1 MRGFFVVSVYFLTN
15 LSVLEATEQRMSA
28 RAKAKGSAVQKIIQ
42 MLGEMKTKLKADL
55 EEETKAM
62 NEFMAYCDDE
72 AKNKQYA
79 MEQASRS
86 IEDLKAIIADSDA
99 KIAENSD
106 EITTLGT
113 EISTIEKELAG
124 ATKIRET
131 EHADFVTTEAELAKS
146 ADEVSRALT
155 EVKKNQAA
163 LMQLPAPRRKASIRR
178 VEGYTKALETVVA
191 SALLTGHQRHAL
203 RSFMQMQNKDQDES
217 DLSLSNAEK
226 FFGKQPQAKGYESQ
240 TGGIVE
246 ILEDTK
252 DKAENELADC
262 RKAEMEASQE
272 YEMLKG
278 SLENEI
284 SNKKKKLAG
293 ATSGKAAAEE
303 AKGKATSEKVDT
315 EKANAADEEY
325 LTTLRTDCQ
334 AKAVE
339 WEERL
344 KSAKGE
350 MGALDKASEILSE
363 GVKAFIQVAAKRVS
377 SRAYL
382 QEDSEDDDDE
392 SAGDSAVRQK
402 LVERLED
409 MQSQHHSF
417 ALAQL
422 ASRVKS
428 GDPMAKVK
436 GLIEE
441 MLAKLM
447 DELNKEV
454 GQKAFCDQEMGK
466 SKKALEEKTLKLNKY
481 KTRLDEAETSKM
493 ELTGA
498 VKELESEIGEID
510 KAQAEATKI
519 RTEENTEF
527 KKAQADYKSSEDA
540 CAQAIEV
547 LKEYYGGETSF
558 IQMKVRTRVESE
570 ADDADEEQSSSG
582 NDAGKMIV
590 SFLETA
596 QSDFAALLAE
606 VEASENEA
614 KKAYDQLT
622 TENKVAKASKQA
634 EAKSKQSEIKMLSS
648 SIEDTSDDLGEVG
661 KELDAVNAYI
671 DKLKPECESKAMS
684 AQEKIAA
691 RKQEIEGLKEALSIL
706 SGAAAAFLQTG
717 HRTRRIHLHA

>member
-1 MRGFFVVSVYFLTN
+1 MKGVAAIVCFLIN
-15 LSVLEATEQRMSA
+15 LQVIDSTRQGQRMKTHSQ
-28 RAKAKGSAVQKIIQ
+28 GSAVQKIIE

-55 EEETKAM
+55 AEETKAM
-62 NEFMAYCDDE
+62 NEFMAFCDDE

-79 MEQASRS
+79 IKTATRAL
-86 IEDLKAIIADSDA
+86 EDLNAVITESDA
-99 KIAENSD
+99 KIAECSD

-113 EISTIEKELAG
+113 EISEKEKELAG
-124 ATKIRET
+124 ATKIRKA
-131 EHADFVTTEAELAKS
+131 EHADFVTTEKELAKS
-146 ADEVSRALT
+146 ADEVSRALA

-163 LMQLPAPRRKASIRR
+163 LMQLPSSRRHAQLKR
-178 VEGYTKALETVVA
+178 VEAYAETLSKVVE

-203 RSFMQMQNKDQDES
+203 RNFMQISSGDRDES
-217 DLSLSNAEK
+217 DLSLTNAEK
-226 FFGKQPQAKGYESQ
+226 FFGKQPQPKGYQSA
-240 TGGIVE
+240 TGGIVD
-246 ILEDTK
+246 ILEETK
-252 DKAENELADC
+252 DKAENELGDC
-262 RKAEMEASQE
+262 RKAEMEASHK

-278 SLENEI
+278 SLEGEI
-284 SNKKKKLAG
+284 GNKKRKLAD
-293 ATSGKAAAEE
+293 ASSGKTAAEE
-303 AKGKATSEKVDT
+303 AKGKAEAEKVDT
-315 EKANAADEEY
+315 EKSKAADEEY
-325 LTTLRTDCQ
+325 LQTLRTDCQ

-350 MGALDKASEILSE
+350 MGALDKAKEILSE
-363 GVKAFIQVAAKRVS
+363 GVKALIQVSSKSKRVA
-377 SRAYL
+377 SRAAL
-382 QEDSEDDDDE
+382 QEDSDDEDDDGA
-392 SAGDSAVRQK
+392 SNADSDVRQK
-402 LVERLED
+402 VLDRLQD
-409 MQSQHHSF
+409 LQGNFHSY

-441 MLAKLM
+441 MIAKLM

-454 GQKAFCDQEMGK
+454 GQKAFCDEEMGK
-466 SKKALEEKTLKLNKY
+466 SKKALEEKGLKLSKF
-481 KTRLDEAETSKM
+481 KTRLDEAETAKM
-493 ELTGA
+493 ELTEA
-498 VKELESEIGEID
+498 VKELEGEIGEID

-519 RTEENTEF
+519 RTEEHTEF

-547 LKEYYGGETSF
+547 LKEYYGGESF
-558 IQMKVRTRVESE
+558 IQMKVQTRVKSE
-570 ADDADEEQSSSG
+570 AEVEDQSGSS
-582 NDAGKMIV
+582 NDSGSMII

-606 VEASENEA
+606 VQASEGEA
-614 KKAYDQLT
+614 KKAYDSLT

-634 EAKSKQSEIKMLSS
+634 TIKSNMSQIKMLTTN
-648 SIEDTSDDLGEVG
+648 IEDTSEDHADTS

-684 AQEKIAA
+684 ASEKIAA

-706 SGAAAAFLQTG
+706 SGAGAAFLQTG
-717 HRTRRIHLHA
+717 HRVRRIHLH